1 MFWNPATVP
10 TYIGIILAILIG
22 TVRLPD
28 AIAPIFNN
36 YLTPIFYDNVLY
48 LLKCSVL
55 PISMIMIGVRL
66 VGCNFLK
73 FFKDKNILLLFFIR
87 LIALPFFLLLVM
99 KLLSITGIFS
109 IEQAKMLTSVIVI
122 SAATP
127 VAAMASIFAE
137 KFEGD
142 PTYSGAIVS
151 ISSVLSLVTMAL
163 VSSVMLG
170 VI

>member
-1 MFWNPATVP
+1 
-10 TYIGIILAILIG
+10 
-22 TVRLPD
+22 
-28 AIAPIFNN
+28 
-36 YLTPIFYDNVLY
+36 
-48 LLKCSVL
+48 
-55 PISMIMIGVRL
+55 
-66 VGCNFLK
+66 
-73 FFKDKNILLLFFIR
+73 
-87 LIALPFFLLLVM
+87 
-99 KLLSITGIFS
+99 
-109 IEQAKMLTSVIVI
+109 MLTSVIVI

-151 ISSVLSLVTMAL
+151 ISSVLSLITMAF